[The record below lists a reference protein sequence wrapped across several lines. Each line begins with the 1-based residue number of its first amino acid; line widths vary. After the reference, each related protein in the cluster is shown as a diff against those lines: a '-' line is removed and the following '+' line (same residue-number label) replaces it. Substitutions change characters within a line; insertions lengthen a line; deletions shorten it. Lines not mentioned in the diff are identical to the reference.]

1 MKKVIALMLSL
12 LLIFAFVACSTEPE
26 SEEVTGTTE
35 IKITDVTGREITL
48 PQIATKVVGTHNPSL
63 NAVVVLGGG
72 EKYIAGFGNK
82 EMSRGL
88 YSEVIKNYDDL
99 VQIGKAGNINYESV
113 IATGADLAV
122 LPERFKDQA
131 DKFSEVGVNALIA
144 LPNRESFDTVKAS
157 LAMIG
162 QALGEDERASA
173 INAFLDSKIT
183 KAQEISSKAADKPSV
198 LFLGGSSPLSVAP
211 AAMIQTQLIETA
223 GGTNAVSDVDGEGDF
238 IEVNIEQIIAWNPD
252 VIWFPSYTDYT
263 AEDLLNNP
271 AWSSIDAVKNK
282 KVYRFPSTLEPWDQ
296 PTAALALG
304 ISWATYSLHPDLYTF
319 EDMMGDADEFY
330 NLVYGRTFT
339 AEQLGVD

>member
-198 LFLGGSSPLSVAP
+198 L
-211 AAMIQTQLIETA
+211 
-223 GGTNAVSDVDGEGDF
+223 
-238 IEVNIEQIIAWNPD
+238 
-252 VIWFPSYTDYT
+252 
-263 AEDLLNNP
+263 
-271 AWSSIDAVKNK
+271 
-282 KVYRFPSTLEPWDQ
+282 
-296 PTAALALG
+296 
-304 ISWATYSLHPDLYTF
+304 
-319 EDMMGDADEFY
+319 
-330 NLVYGRTFT
+330 
-339 AEQLGVD
+339 